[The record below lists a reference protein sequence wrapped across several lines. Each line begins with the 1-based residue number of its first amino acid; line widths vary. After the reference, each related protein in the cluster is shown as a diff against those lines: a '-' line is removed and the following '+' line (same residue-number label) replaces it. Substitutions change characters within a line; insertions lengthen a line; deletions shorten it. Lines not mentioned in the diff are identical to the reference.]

1 MEPKIA
7 SHMLFLDTSRAVW
20 LRAETLY
27 SGSNNLT
34 RITDVYSDFFRIS
47 RGDKT
52 VAEYYSDF
60 VGLCEQIHIYHPPS
74 TDLTVLA
81 QQKNELR
88 TTRFLDGLRPEFV
101 PLRQQILRLGTLPSL
116 NEIFSRVQR
125 ALRIDTAI
133 SVAGD
138 QSAGDQSAFVAQSGS
153 FRGARDRGRGHTI
166 DFYYDLHPELRP
178 TRAADFASETP
189 AAPTSAT
196 SNTMVVSRTEYES
209 LLRLQEKGKQPAA
222 QLATE
227 GSNSSCSISHS
238 DSWLI
243 DSGAS
248 HHMTGNNTLLSSFTS
263 FAPTKTVTLANGTR
277 CPISS
282 IGTVT
287 ATSHFS
293 LLSDLATE
301 KKIGLGHETAG
312 LYYLDDAITPTAFST
327 SADSF
332 MWHCRLGHPSY
343 ESLQRSPVV
352 SDVISPFHCESCQYG
367 KHHRVSYPSRSVSCV
382 NSPFELGHSNV
393 WGPCRTPSML
403 GGKYFVIFVDDFSR
417 MTWLYIIK
425 DRSEVFST
433 FCLFYAEITNQYSC
447 SLKCLRTDNACEYF
461 SDRQGF
467 QEFLSSRGIIH
478 QSSCAHTSQQNGV
491 AERKIRYLVDIAR
504 SILYQMHVPKPF
516 WADAMLTACF
526 MANRLP
532 SSVLSNRSPFSV
544 LHPSRDPFSL
554 PPKVFGS
561 VCFVQ
566 DLTPGLDKLAPR
578 DTPYFPASSSLS
590 VSPPPLPLPVPV
602 PSLPPDQV
610 PVPSL
615 PPDQVQR
622 PVQLYTRKC
631 FTISVE
637 PSCPAIFSQQAGPS
651 LRSSSDDDA
660 QVDDSPDASIAS
672 RTRSRTT
679 HHPISDAVSYAR
691 LSPLYTAFISSLSSI
706 FIPRSAREAMLDS
719 GW

>member
-138 QSAGDQSAFVAQSGS
+138 QSAGDQSAFAAQSGS
-153 FRGARDRGRGHTI
+153 FRGARDRGRGSRGQGRGFGRDSGGGRTSGGRGSSYCTRCDMEVTLLISITI
-166 DFYYDLHPELRP
+166 YIPSCVPLEPP
-178 TRAADFASETP
+178 T
-189 AAPTSAT
+189 
-196 SNTMVVSRTEYES
+196 S
-209 LLRLQEKGKQPAA
+209 LLRHLLHLLLLPQTPW
-222 QLATE
+222 
-227 GSNSSCSISHS
+227 SSLGLSMSHFC
-238 DSWLI
+238 
-243 DSGAS
+243 AYRRK
-248 HHMTGNNTLLSSFTS
+248 GNNRQLNL
-263 FAPTKTVTLANGTR
+263 PQK
-277 CPISS
+277 
-282 IGTVT
+282 
-287 ATSHFS
+287 
-293 LLSDLATE
+293 DLATE
-301 KKIGLGHETAG
+301 KKIGSGHETAG

-352 SDVISPFHCESCQYG
+352 SGVISPFHCESCQYG

-382 NSPFELGHSNV
+382 NSPFELVHSNV

-526 MANRLP
+526 LANRLP

-554 PPKVFGS
+554 PPK
-561 VCFVQ
+561 
-566 DLTPGLDKLAPR
+566 

-631 FTISVE
+631 FTTSVE

-651 LRSSSDDDA
+651 LPSSSDDDA

-672 RTRSRTT
+672 RTRSHTT

-691 LSPLYTAFISSLSSI
+691 LSPLYIAFISSLSSI